1 MEAIGDQLAEF
12 GGSPAA
18 PALVPDGSLGADAAP
33 QPGATSHSFRAG
45 ALDGRI
51 VRPPHENG
59 VMEAIGERPE
69 YYSGNVVVLGRAG
82 VATPAAP
89 SGLNDPVAG
98 SSGSLPGS
106 YAYDDRSRLS
116 PGWRGCQIVCVG
128 GM

>member
-12 GGSPAA
+12 SGSPAA
-18 PALVPDGSLGADAAP
+18 PALVPDGSLDAAP
-33 QPGATSHSFRAG
+33 RPGATSHASRFVALGGSF
-45 ALDGRI
+45 